1 MRKWFFGLPGVRTMV
16 SAITVASLWALSAP
30 TAYAGTSNATSAFQQ
45 VVGQTVTQAS
55 IVTDIRNVAMGL
67 FAIVAAAAAGFGIV
81 YIALGGIALIHGG
94 GMKKQEGMEK
104 IRNGAIG
111 IVVALGAATIVALA
125 AWVAGMF
132 VGTAS

>member
-1 MRKWFFGLPGVRTMV
+1 MRKRFFEELPGKQTMV
-16 SAITVASLWALSAP
+16 SALTVASLWILSAP
-30 TAYAGTSNATSAFQQ
+30 TAFADTNATSAFQQ

-111 IVVALGAATIVALA
+111 IVVALGAATIVAIA

-132 VGTAS
+132 VGTTP